1 MLKTANSDG
10 YVNQEVKILE
20 AVQNGFKGYDLKSS
34 QTASAA
40 FFRTNDKKLNALI
53 KATVSDLKRAETAI
67 LRMSN
72 DKYRKAIFNA
82 QIFANTGAA
91 HMKKRSIWRVAT
103 CSAQGST
110 VWSTKTARGI
120 R

>member
-10 YVNQEVKILE
+10 YANQEAKILE
-20 AVQNGFKGYDLKSS
+20 AVQNGFKGYDLKPS

-72 DKYRKAIFNA
+72 DKYRKAI
-82 QIFANTGAA
+82 
-91 HMKKRSIWRVAT
+91 
-103 CSAQGST
+103 
-110 VWSTKTARGI
+110 
-120 R
+120 